1 MPHAAAM
8 EYPVKPIRL
17 IVSFAPGGQGDI
29 LARTLAPKLGDS
41 FGQQVLVDNRPG
53 GGGTIAYETAVR
65 ANPDGYTMILVP
77 GGYAANAALYK
88 TSYDPVNDVM
98 PIALIGETGWV
109 VTLNSSVPVAGV
121 KELIAYDKANP
132 GKLNYGSSG
141 TGGGA
146 HLSTELFNQ
155 MAGIKMTHVPYK
167 GSVVALND
175 LISGQI
181 QVVFA
186 NLPTVI
192 QHMKSNRLRGIAVT
206 SAKRYGA
213 VPDIPAVAET
223 VAGYEA
229 VGWYAVL
236 GPKALPKDVIARWND
251 EINRSLQMLD
261 VKERLATDGMDP
273 LGGSPERFRE
283 VLKRDIAKWQ
293 NVVKVGNIKAGG

>member
-88 TSYDPVNDVM
+88 TSYDPVNDVT
-98 PIALIGETGWV
+98 PIALIGETGWM
-109 VTLNSSVPVAGV
+109 VTLNSSVPVASV

-192 QHMKSNRLRGIAVT
+192 QYMKSNRLRGIAVT

-213 VPDIPAVAET
+213 VPEIPAVAET

-251 EINRSLQMLD
+251 EINRSLQMPD
-261 VKERLATDGMDP
+261 VKERLAIDGMDP

>member
-88 TSYDPVNDVM
+88 TSYDPVNDVT